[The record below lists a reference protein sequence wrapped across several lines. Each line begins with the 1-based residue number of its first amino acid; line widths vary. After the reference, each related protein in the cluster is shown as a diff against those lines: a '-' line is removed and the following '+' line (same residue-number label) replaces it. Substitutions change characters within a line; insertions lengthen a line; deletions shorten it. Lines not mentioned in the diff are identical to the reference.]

1 MLATKNIGSLMWV
14 TFLYMFGFTV
24 MHAVFILY
32 TQMDPSQGGLG
43 FSEADNGRIFALIGI
58 LGIIT
63 QGALIGPLAADL
75 DRCSFSGSVLFLPG
89 LV

>member
-1 MLATKNIGSLMWV
+1 MLHQEHWFIDVGNLPLHVWLHSHACR
-14 TFLYMFGFTV
+14 LYP
-24 MHAVFILY
+24 LY
-32 TQMDPSQGGLG
+32 TDGSSQGGLG

-63 QGALIGPLAADL
+63 QGALIGPLA
-75 DRCSFSGSVLFLPG
+75 RRFGSCSFSGSVLFLPG

>member
-1 MLATKNIGSLMWV
+1 
-14 TFLYMFGFTV
+14 MFGFTV

-58 LGIIT
+58 IGIVT
-63 QGALIGPLAADL
+63 QGGLIGPLTK
-75 DRCSFSGSVLFLPG
+75 RWVLFMFYDWVQSCQVLD
-89 LV
+89 LS